1 MSRDVLAMRHVP
13 FEDLGLLEPVLR
25 ERGYRSAYLD
35 VTVEPVTLEVALRP
49 DLLVVLGGPIGVYET
64 GAYPFLRAEREAVE
78 ARVRAG
84 RPTLGVC
91 LGAQLVAA
99 ALGADV
105 APTGRTEIGY
115 APLTLTPEG
124 RGSVLAPLAGVR
136 VLHWHG
142 DQFAVPDGAVR
153 LAETPGF
160 PNQAFSAGPHVLGLQ
175 FHLEADHTQIE
186 RWLVGHA
193 HELAGVGLDPNEI
206 RADAGEHGPAL
217 AAAARQVF
225 ERWLDGLGADGAGA
239 DGPRADGLGSGPGGL
254 RGQRPGDE
262 HEARAGDQGDHRGD
276 DPR

>member
-1 MSRDVLAMRHVP
+1 MSTLTRDVLALRHVP

-25 ERGYRSAYLD
+25 ARGYRTSYLD
-35 VTVEPVTLEVALRP
+35 APVEPVTPEAALEP
-49 DLLVVLGGPIGVYET
+49 DLLVVLGGPVGVYDT
-64 GAYPFLRAEREAVE
+64 GAYPFLRDERAAVE

-105 APTGRTEIGY
+105 VATGRKEIGY
-115 APLTLTPEG
+115 GPLTLTPEG
-124 RGSVLAPLAGVR
+124 RDSALAPLDGVR

-142 DQFAVPDGAVR
+142 DQFEIPEGAVR

-160 PNQAFSAGPHVLGLQ
+160 PNQAFGLGDHVLGLQ

-193 HELAGVGLDPNEI
+193 HELAAAGVDPNQV
-206 RADAGEHGPAL
+206 RADAAAYGPAL
-217 AAAARQVF
+217 AHVARQVLD
-225 ERWLDGLGADGAGA
+225 RWLDGN
-239 DGPRADGLGSGPGGL
+239 S
-254 RGQRPGDE
+254 
-262 HEARAGDQGDHRGD
+262 
-276 DPR
+276 

>member
-1 MSRDVLAMRHVP
+1 MTRDVLAIRHVP
-13 FEDLGLLEPVLR
+13 FEDLGLLGPVLS
-25 ERGYRSAYLD
+25 ERGYRSSYLD
-35 VTVEPVTLEVALRP
+35 VTVEPVTPEAALRP

-64 GAYPFLRAEREAVE
+64 GGYPFLRAEREAIE

-105 APTGRTEIGY
+105 VATGRKEIGY
-115 APLTLTPEG
+115 APLTLTDEG
-124 RGSVLAPLAGVR
+124 RGSALAPLDGVR

-160 PNQAFSAGPHVLGLQ
+160 PNQAFSAGPQVLGLQ
-175 FHLEADHTQIE
+175 FHLEADHAQIE

-193 HELAGVGLDPNEI
+193 HELASAGVDPNQV
-206 RADAGEHGPAL
+206 RADAAAYGPAL
-217 AAAARQVF
+217 AKAARRVF
-225 ERWLDGLGADGAGA
+225 EDWLDGIGAEPAR
-239 DGPRADGLGSGPGGL
+239 PR
-254 RGQRPGDE
+254 
-262 HEARAGDQGDHRGD
+262 
-276 DPR
+276 